1 MSRADVRAGV
11 PPLGLCLA
19 AALAQRLLGR
29 PTSRNGRS
37 ARRAVAAA
45 TAVASAGVLVAPVL
59 RFRARRTTVDPRPG
73 AAPSALVTD
82 GLNDRTRNPMYVG
95 MVGVLLAHAL
105 WLGRARAVVP
115 LVGFVAWMDRVQ
127 IPDEEAAL
135 RARFGADF
143 EAYASRVPRWLVTLR

>member
-1 MSRADVRAGV
+1 
-11 PPLGLCLA
+11 
-19 AALAQRLLGR
+19 
-29 PTSRNGRS
+29 
-37 ARRAVAAA
+37 
-45 TAVASAGVLVAPVL
+45 VL
-59 RFRARRTTVDPRPG
+59 RVRARRTTVDPRPG

-95 MVGVLLAHAL
+95 MVGVLQAHPL

-127 IPDEEAAL
+127 IPDEEAVL

>member
-1 MSRADVRAGV
+1 MRRADAGAAV

-19 AALAQRLLGR
+19 AALAQRLLARPASRRGR
-29 PTSRNGRS
+29 RP
-37 ARRAVAAA
+37 RRPFAAA
-45 TAVASAGVLVAPVL
+45 TTAASVGVLVAPVL

-82 GLNDRTRNPMYVG
+82 GLNSHTRNPMYVG
-95 MVGVLLAHAL
+95 MAGLLVAHAL
-105 WLGRARAVVP
+105 WWGRARTVVP

-135 RARFGADF
+135 RSRFGADF
-143 EAYASRVPRWLVTLR
+143 EAYASRVPRWLVTLW

>member
-1 MSRADVRAGV
+1 MPGGSAGAT
-11 PPLGLCLA
+11 PPRTTDL
-19 AALAQRLLGR
+19 
-29 PTSRNGRS
+29 PDERS

-73 AAPSALVTD
+73 DAPSALVTD

-95 MVGVLLAHAL
+95 MAGVLLAHAL
-105 WLGRARAVVP
+105 WWGRARTLAP
-115 LVGFVAWMDRVQ
+115 LVGFAAWMDRVQ

-135 RARFGADF
+135 RARFLADF
-143 EAYASRVPRWLVTLR
+143 EAYATRVPRWLVTLR